1 LKEKNKDYIYIDA
14 KEILVSKIKNEQD
27 IYFYDDT
34 HWSPVA
40 SKIIADNIK
49 SEIVESDNKTN
60 AQEEL
65 VKKAGS
71 VLK

>member
-1 LKEKNKDYIYIDA
+1 MSWSDIAHIYIDA
-14 KEILVSKIKNEQD
+14 KEILASKIKYEQD

-49 SEIVESDNKTN
+49 SEIVESNNSTN
-60 AQEEL
+60 AQQEF
-65 VKKAGS
+65 VKKSGS